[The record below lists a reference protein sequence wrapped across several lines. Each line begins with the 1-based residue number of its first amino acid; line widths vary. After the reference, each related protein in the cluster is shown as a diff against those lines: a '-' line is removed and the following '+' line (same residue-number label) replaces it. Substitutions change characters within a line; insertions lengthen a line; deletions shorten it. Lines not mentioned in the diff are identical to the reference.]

1 MHKRDTR
8 NWFFPAGAATVAAIM
23 ALSCG
28 GSGSPSGVTPP
39 TTTPTPVP
47 TATPGPIVGAT
58 CALGKGTVETACGR
72 NKRPLLLS
80 EVDAAIERT
89 ARQTS
94 PRVVDV
100 NDQQSSGQY
109 RVIDQ
114 KGFINAVVNN
124 LRLAGLC
131 AQVDYDHPLDWINV
145 KNATD
150 FSEDYVLVTSAG
162 YVRRGTGSYKQS
174 CYPSSFPV
182 DPDPSWPP
190 SGSGCT
196 KPYPPG
202 ISRFNAKIHLWGP
215 DYVTLDSTA
224 IVGPN
229 KEYCDLIGYTISD
242 LCPVR
247 VTGDPER
254 GPCEEWTVGKA
265 KDTGRYGPTWTF
277 NGEYCKGLAVNGCE
291 NHPND
296 QYALLAAKGG
306 RYVMCGQNGACGH
319 VDVDR

>member
-1 MHKRDTR
+1 VQ
-8 NWFFPAGAATVAAIM
+8 A
-23 ALSCG
+23 SCVHN
-28 GSGSPSGVTPP
+28 SG
-39 TTTPTPVP
+39 
-47 TATPGPIVGAT
+47 
-58 CALGKGTVETACGR
+58 
-72 NKRPLLLS
+72 PLLLRD
-80 EVDAAIERT
+80 VDNAIEQ
-89 ARQTS
+89 AAQQT
-94 PRVVDV
+94 PKVVDV
-100 NDQQSSGQY
+100 NDQATPASGQY
-109 RVIDQ
+109 RIIDQ

-131 AQVDYDHPLDWINV
+131 AQPDYDFPMDWINV
-145 KNATD
+145 KNASD

-162 YVRRGTGSYKQS
+162 YVRRGPNSYKQT
-174 CYPSSFPV
+174 CNPSAFPV

-196 KPYPPG
+196 KPYPPP
-202 ISRFNAKIHLWGP
+202 ISRFNAKIHLWGKE
-215 DYVTLDSTA
+215 YVTLDSTP

-229 KEYCDLIGYTISD
+229 AEYCTMIGYTISAM
-242 LCPVR
+242 CPVR
-247 VTGDPER
+247 VNGDPER
-254 GPCEEWTVGKA
+254 IPCEQWVVGKA

-306 RYVMCGQNGACGH
+306 RYTMCGQNGACGF